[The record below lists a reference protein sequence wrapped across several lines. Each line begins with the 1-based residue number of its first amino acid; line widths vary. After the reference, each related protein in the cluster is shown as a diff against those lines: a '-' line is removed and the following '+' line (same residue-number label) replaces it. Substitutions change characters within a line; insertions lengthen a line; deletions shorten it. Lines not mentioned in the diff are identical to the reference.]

1 MTTVAATITS
11 MRCSECGATMVSEEG
26 NYHYKEC
33 GLPRVFLEGIT
44 VHRCKCGSVVP
55 EIPAISALHRYI
67 GLELIQK
74 KTLLSGEEIRYLRK
88 LSGLDQAHLARVM
101 NVAQETISRW
111 ERGKKR
117 IGAKSDRQIRLIFFG
132 GLVQHVFNH
141 KTGRIVE
148 GMAKLAKTVASLDI
162 HKFLETIQARV
173 EEAKKIRVHPEIY
186 SGQGQGP
193 GASVQ

>member
-1 MTTVAATITS
+1 
-11 MRCSECGATMVSEEG
+11 MVSKEE

-44 VHRCKCGSVVP
+44 IHQCGCGAVNP

-88 LSGLDQAHLARVM
+88 LSGLDQGHLARVM
-101 NVAQETISRW
+101 DVAQETVSRW
-111 ERGKKR
+111 EKGKKP

-132 GLVQHVFNH
+132 GLIQHVFNH
-141 KTGRIVE
+141 KTGGVVE

-162 HKFLETIQARV
+162 HKFLETIQERV
-173 EEAKKIRVHPEIY
+173 EEAEKIRIHPEVY
-186 SGQGQGP
+186 SGEGQGP
-193 GASVQ
+193 EVSVQ